1 MRMMIPKKRL
11 IQSQEALALS
21 LGTTRVTV
29 NRTLRRFER
38 LGLIEM
44 RGQAVSIR
52 DHAALRAIT
61 IP

>member
-1 MRMMIPKKRL
+1 MMIPKKRL